1 MFSRAY
7 NQALEQKITRILRS
21 IAADEA
27 KANGSNKTRK
37 VEGYKFPKRDMG
49 FQMPSGK

>member
-7 NQALEQKITRILRS
+7 NQALERKITKVLRS

-27 KANGSNKTRK
+27 KANKSNMTRK
-37 VEGYKFPKRDMG
+37 VEGYKFPKRVDAFRMD
-49 FQMPSGK
+49 

>member
-7 NQALEQKITRILRS
+7 NQALEQEITKVLRS

-27 KANGSNKTRK
+27 KTNGSNKTRK
-37 VEGYKFPKRDMG
+37 VKGYKFPKMG
-49 FQMPSGK
+49 SARTFRMD